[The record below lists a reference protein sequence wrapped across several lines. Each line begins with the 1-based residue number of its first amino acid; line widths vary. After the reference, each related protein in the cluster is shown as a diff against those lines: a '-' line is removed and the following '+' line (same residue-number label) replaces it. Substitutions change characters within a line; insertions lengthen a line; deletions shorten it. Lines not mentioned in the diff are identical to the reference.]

1 MEPVQLVPELE
12 PKLTPHE
19 LLLFLPGPLLL
30 MLMGLLAAVRW
41 GAAAQRARHPGGAIS
56 ENKGVRGF
64 CRWLS
69 GFLGG
74 EVDVL
79 TTGITYSHSI
89 LTHVCTHSRSEEVPR
104 TGSVAGKR
112 RANDGGGAA
121 ADSTKNTGES
131 AVKLGGFADVSRRN
145 EGDGG

>member
-1 MEPVQLVPELE
+1 M
-12 PKLTPHE
+12 
-19 LLLFLPGPLLL
+19 
-30 MLMGLLAAVRW
+30 
-41 GAAAQRARHPGGAIS
+41 
-56 ENKGVRGF
+56 
-64 CRWLS
+64 
-69 GFLGG
+69 
-74 EVDVL
+74 L

-104 TGSVAGKR
+104 TGSVVGKR

-131 AVKLGGFADVSRRN
+131 TVKPGGFADVSRRN